1 MLNRNCYSVNGM
13 TFILFHWS
21 RFLLSESGT
30 RACCP
35 AFSLESCPAFDSSI
49 GRVNYLT
56 ELEHW
61 HTHVGPRLL
70 RRRIHPEPALRRNPG
85 AVGALPGAEHRGS
98 SLSANEIRSPLGGLA
113 KIWQRQT
120 VVWAEGSAHN
130 QKVGRYTIRVGFFLS
145 IRSQSPTL

>member
-1 MLNRNCYSVNGM
+1 MWDHGYFR
-13 TFILFHWS
+13 
-21 RFLLSESGT
+21 
-30 RACCP
+30 
-35 AFSLESCPAFDSSI
+35 
-49 GRVNYLT
+49 
-56 ELEHW
+56 
-61 HTHVGPRLL
+61 RL
-70 RRRIHPEPALRRNPG
+70 IHPEPALRRNPG

-113 KIWQRQT
+113 KICQT